1 MAITITRTIEET
13 PAVYGAS
20 TGVAVKFGYGTL
32 TNVLNKIGTA
42 DDGVIYFGYDE
53 AKSTGAIVSRG
64 KLVSSKIL
72 DITTTDAV
80 TEEGGSVTKEAQ
92 IVISYIATDK
102 TVKTLEIPVSA
113 DGKLK
118 ELTDKIDA
126 LKTLVGTKTDTKET
140 DTVFGAIAKEADRAT
155 TKENAISDL
164 LGTKD
169 DDKTKET
176 AFGKIKFEADRA
188 VTAETGLSNRI
199 KTLEDKKYTTVTP
212 KTDGHVRVAVNAN
225 NVVTVTENDIASAQ
239 LLGTATDG
247 STANTAFGKIAAEA
261 DRATKAETGLSNRIK
276 TLEDKKYTTVTPKTD
291 GHVRVAVNANNVVTV
306 TENDIAS
313 AQLLGTAT
321 DGSTANTAF
330 GKIAAEADRATKAE
344 GGLNTRVTS
353 IETLITSDNNG
364 TINKVSEV
372 VNWFKGVEEGEGGAK
387 LLADVAANK
396 TAIGTKS
403 VENSSTIYERIE
415 GLEAKKHTVSNAVV
429 ETGKYVSGVH
439 VNENGELTIDRGE
452 LTATNIKATAIN
464 AGDATVAVEGTNVS
478 AQITS
483 LAKSIKAA
491 SNAANAAIGALD
503 VTDTAVTGQY
513 VSAVSET
520 DGKIK
525 VTRANLPTLSVKAGS
540 GQFAAVNNHEVEIK
554 TTALNTVGLTKTSAG
569 KWQAGTVDAKSTGL
583 ATAADVAAEIVS
595 DEEVIATALND
606 HETRLKTV
614 EGKEITVSSAKSD
627 VAISVAEVKD
637 GSNVVTTAAT
647 NFNVTNGKVT
657 FTIHN
662 GDKAVAETITAYT
675 EDTVKALVELYAKEK
690 ARAEA
695 AEAEL
700 NKKLTWIDV

>member
-1 MAITITRTIEET
+1 MAITIQKSKIN
-13 PAVYGAS
+13 GAPVIFGADAD
-20 TGVAVKFGYGTL
+20 TAKGVEVKFGYGTL
-32 TNVLNKIGTA
+32 ENVLAKIGTA

-72 DITTTDAV
+72 DITTTPVV
-80 TEEGGSVTKEAQ
+80 TGEGGKVTQEAK
-92 IVISYIATDK
+92 IVISYIDTDK

-118 ELTDKIDA
+118 ELADNINA
-126 LKTLVGTKTDTKET
+126 LKTLVGTKADTKET

-155 TKENAISDL
+155 TKETAISDL

-176 AFGKIKFEADRA
+176 AFGKVAFEVDRA

-199 KTLEDKKYTTVTP
+199 KTLENKKYTTVTP
-212 KTDGHVRVAVNAN
+212 KADGHVKVAVSAD
-225 NVVTVTENDIASAQ
+225 NVVTVTEDDIASAA
-239 LLGTATDG
+239 LLGTA
-247 STANTAFGKIAAEA
+247 
-261 DRATKAETGLSNRIK
+261 
-276 TLEDKKYTTVTPKTD
+276 
-291 GHVRVAVNANNVVTV
+291 
-306 TENDIAS
+306 NDV
-313 AQLLGTAT
+313 
-321 DGSTANTAF
+321 STANTAF

-344 GGLNTRVTS
+344 GSLNTRVTS
-353 IETLITSDNNG
+353 IETLITSDKDG

-372 VNWFKGVEEGEGGAK
+372 IDWFNGVEEGEGGAK

-396 TAIGTKS
+396 AAIGTEK
-403 VENSSTIYERIE
+403 TTDKPGTGIYKRIE
-415 GLEAKKHTVSNAVV
+415 DLEAKKHTVSDVTAT
-429 ETGKYVSGVH
+429 TGKYVSGVK
-439 VNENGELTIDRGE
+439 VDDTGALTIKETE
-452 LTATNIKATAIN
+452 LTAAGVAATAIG
-464 AGDATVAVEGTNVS
+464 AGDETVAVEGYKVS
-478 AQITS
+478 TQIAS

-491 SNAANAAIGALD
+491 AKTADDAIKALD
-503 VTDTAVTGQY
+503 VTDTAVDGQY

-520 DGKIK
+520 DGKIT
-525 VTRANLPTLSVKAGS
+525 VTRADLPTLSVKTGS
-540 GQFAAVNNHEVEIK
+540 EQFAAVNNHEVEIK
-554 TTALNTVGLTKTSAG
+554 TTALNTVGLTKTEAG
-569 KWQAGTVDAKSTGL
+569 KWQAGTADVASTGL

-606 HETRLKTV
+606 HENRLKTV

-627 VAISVAEVKD
+627 VGISVAEVKD
-637 GSNVVTTAAT
+637 SNNVVTTAAT

-695 AEAEL
+695 AEA
-700 NKKLTWIDV
+700 KLDVRLSWIEVGTK

>member
-1 MAITITRTIEET
+1 MAINITRTMDET

-32 TNVLNKIGTA
+32 TNVLSKIGAA

-72 DITTTDAV
+72 DITTTPAV
-80 TEEGGSVTKEAQ
+80 TGEGGSVTKEAQ
-92 IVISYIATDK
+92 IVISYIDTDK

-113 DGKLK
+113 SAQLK
-118 ELTDKIDA
+118 SLEDRLTA
-126 LKTLVGTKTDTKET
+126 LKTLVGTKADTKET
-140 DTVFGAIAKEADRAT
+140 DTVFGAIAKEVDRAT
-155 TKENAISDL
+155 GAEKTISDL

-176 AFGKIKFEADRA
+176 AFGKIAAEASRA
-188 VTAETGLSNRI
+188 TDAETGLSNRI

-212 KTDGHVRVAVNAN
+212 KADGHVKVQVSAD
-225 NVVTVTENDIASAQ
+225 NVVTVTEDDIASA
-239 LLGTATDG
+239 A
-247 STANTAFGKIAAEA
+247 
-261 DRATKAETGLSNRIK
+261 
-276 TLEDKKYTTVTPKTD
+276 
-291 GHVRVAVNANNVVTV
+291 
-306 TENDIAS
+306 
-313 AQLLGTAT
+313 LLGTAT

-344 GGLNTRVTS
+344 GSLNTRVTS
-353 IETLITSDNNG
+353 IETLITSDKDG

-372 VNWFKGVEEGEGGAK
+372 IDWFKGVEEGEGGAK

-403 VENSSTIYERIE
+403 VENSNSIYKRIE
-415 GLEAKKHTVSNAVV
+415 DLEAKKHTVSDVTAA
-429 ETGKYVSGVH
+429 TGKYVSGVK
-439 VNENGELTIDRGE
+439 VDDTGALTIKETE
-452 LTATNIKATAIN
+452 LTAAGVAATPIT
-464 AGDATVAVEGTNVS
+464 AGDETVAVEGDKVS
-478 AQITS
+478 TQIAN

-491 SNAANAAIGALD
+491 AKTADDAIKALD
-503 VTDTAVTGQY
+503 VTDTAVVGKY

-520 DGKIK
+520 DGKIT
-525 VTRANLPTLSVKAGS
+525 VTRADLPTLSVKEGS

-554 TTALNTVGLTKTSAG
+554 TTALNTVGLIKTEAG
-569 KWQAGTVDAKSTGL
+569 KWQAGTVDAQSTGL

-595 DEEVIATALND
+595 DEVVIATALND
-606 HETRLKTV
+606 HENRLKTV

-627 VAISVAEVKD
+627 VAISVTEVKD
-637 GSNVVTTAAT
+637 SSNVVTTAAT
-647 NFNVTNGKVT
+647 NFNVTKGKVT

-695 AEAEL
+695 AEAKL
-700 NKKLTWIDV
+700 DKRLTWIEVDNPTE

>member
-1 MAITITRTIEET
+1 MAITITRTMDET

-32 TNVLNKIGTA
+32 TNVLNKIGAA

-72 DITTTDAV
+72 DITTTAAV
-80 TEEGGSVTKEAQ
+80 TGDGGKVTKEAQ
-92 IVISYIATDK
+92 IVISYIDTDK

-113 DGKLK
+113 SAQLK
-118 ELTDKIDA
+118 SLADRLTA
-126 LKTLVGTKTDTKET
+126 VETLVGTKEDTKET
-140 DTVFGAIAKEADRAT
+140 DTVFGAIAKEAARAT
-155 TKENAISDL
+155 GAEKTISDL
-164 LGTKD
+164 LGTKN

-176 AFGKIKFEADRA
+176 AFGKIAAEASRA
-188 VTAETGLSNRI
+188 TNAETGLSNRI

-212 KTDGHVRVAVNAN
+212 KTDGHVKVAVD
-225 NVVTVTENDIASAQ
+225 EN
-239 LLGTATDG
+239 
-247 STANTAFGKIAAEA
+247 K
-261 DRATKAETGLSNRIK
+261 
-276 TLEDKKYTTVTPKTD
+276 
-291 GHVRVAVNANNVVTV
+291 VVTV

-396 TAIGTKS
+396 TAIGTEK
-403 VENSSTIYERIE
+403 TTDKPGTGIYKRIE
-415 GLEAKKHTVSNAVV
+415 DLEAKKHKVSDVTAA
-429 ETGKYVSGVH
+429 TGKYVSGVK
-439 VNENGELTIDRGE
+439 VDETGALTIKETE
-452 LTATNIKATAIN
+452 LTAAGVAATAID
-464 AGDATVAVEGTNVS
+464 AGDETVAVEGNKVS
-478 AQITS
+478 TQIAS

-491 SNAANAAIGALD
+491 AKTADDAIKALD
-503 VTDTAVTGQY
+503 VEDTAVVGQY

-520 DGKIK
+520 DGKIT
-525 VTRANLPTLSVKAGS
+525 VTRADLPTLSVKTGS
-540 GQFAAVNNHEVEIK
+540 EQFAAVNNHEVEIK
-554 TTALNTVGLTKTSAG
+554 TTALNTVGLTKTEAG
-569 KWQAGTVDAKSTGL
+569 KWQAGTADAKSTGL

-614 EGKEITVSSAKSD
+614 EGKEITVSSAKSN
-627 VAISVAEVKD
+627 VAISGTD
-637 GSNVVTTAAT
+637 
-647 NFNVTNGKVT
+647 FNVTNGKVT

-700 NKKLTWIDV
+700 NKKLTWIEV

>member
-1 MAITITRTIEET
+1 MAITITRTIDET

-32 TNVLNKIGTA
+32 TNVLAKIGTA

-72 DITTTDAV
+72 DITTTAAV
-80 TEEGGSVTKEAQ
+80 TGEGGSVTKEAQ

-113 DGKLK
+113 SAQLK
-118 ELTDKIDA
+118 SLADRLTA
-126 LKTLVGTKTDTKET
+126 VETLVGKKTD
-140 DTVFGAIAKEADRAT
+140 V
-155 TKENAISDL
+155 
-164 LGTKD
+164 
-169 DDKTKET
+169 
-176 AFGKIKFEADRA
+176 
-188 VTAETGLSNRI
+188 
-199 KTLEDKKYTTVTP
+199 
-212 KTDGHVRVAVNAN
+212 
-225 NVVTVTENDIASAQ
+225 
-239 LLGTATDG
+239 
-247 STANTAFGKIAAEA
+247 STADTAFGKIAKEV
-261 DRATKAETGLSNRIK
+261 DRATKAEK
-276 TLEDKKYTTVTPKTD
+276 TISD
-291 GHVRVAVNANNVVTV
+291 
-306 TENDIAS
+306 
-313 AQLLGTAT
+313 LLGTAT

-353 IETLITSDNNG
+353 IETLITSDKDG

-372 VNWFKGVEEGEGGAK
+372 VDWFKGVEEGEGGAK

-396 TAIGTKS
+396 AAIGTKS
-403 VENSSTIYERIE
+403 VENTNSIYKRIE
-415 GLEAKKHTVSNAVV
+415 DLEAKKHKVSDVSAS
-429 ETGKYVSGVH
+429 TGKYVSGVK
-439 VNENGELTIDRGE
+439 VDETGALTIKE
-452 LTATNIKATAIN
+452 TALTAAGVAATPIT
-464 AGDATVAVEGTNVS
+464 AGNTTVAVTGANVS
-478 AQITS
+478 AQIAS
-483 LAKSIKAA
+483 LASSIKSA
-491 SNAANAAIGALD
+491 STSANSAITDAINKLD

-520 DGKIK
+520 DGKIT
-525 VTRANLPTLSVKAGS
+525 VTRADLPTLSVKAGS
-540 GQFAAVNNHEVEIK
+540 EQFAAVNNHEVEIK
-554 TTALNTVGLTKTSAG
+554 TTALNTVGLTKTESG
-569 KWQAGTVDAKSTGL
+569 KWQAGTADAKSTGL

-595 DEEVIATALND
+595 DETVIATALND

-614 EGKEITVSSAKSD
+614 EGKEITVSSAKSN

-637 GSNVVTTAAT
+637 SSNVVTTAAT
-647 NFNVTNGKVT
+647 NFNVTGGKVT

-700 NKKLTWIDV
+700 NKKLTWIEV

>member
-20 TGVAVKFGYGTL
+20 SGVAVKFGYGTL
-32 TNVLNKIGTA
+32 ENVLAKIGTA

-72 DITTTDAV
+72 DITTTAAV
-80 TEEGGSVTKEAQ
+80 TGEGGSVTKEAK

-102 TVKTLEIPVSA
+102 TVTTLEIPVSA
-113 DGKLK
+113 SAQLK
-118 ELTDKIDA
+118 SLGDRLTA
-126 LKTLVGTKTDTKET
+126 VETLVGTANDSSAANTA
-140 DTVFGAIAKEADRAT
+140 FGKIAKEVDRAT
-155 TKENAISDL
+155 KAEKTISDL
-164 LGTKD
+164 LGTAADGSTAK
-169 DDKTKET
+169 T
-176 AFGKIKFEADRA
+176 AFGKIAAETVRA
-188 VTAETGLSNRI
+188 TGVETGLSNRI

-212 KTDGHVRVAVNAN
+212 KTDGHVRVAV
-225 NVVTVTENDIASAQ
+225 SA
-239 LLGTATDG
+239 D
-247 STANTAFGKIAAEA
+247 
-261 DRATKAETGLSNRIK
+261 
-276 TLEDKKYTTVTPKTD
+276 
-291 GHVRVAVNANNVVTV
+291 NVVTV

-372 VNWFKGVEEGEGGAK
+372 VNWFKGVAEGEGGAK

-396 TAIGTKS
+396 TAIGTKT
-403 VENSSTIYERIE
+403 VENDKSIYKRIE
-415 GLEAKKHTVSNAVV
+415 DLEAKKHKVSDVTAA
-429 ETGKYVSGVH
+429 TGKYVSGVK
-439 VNENGELTIDRGE
+439 VDETGALTIKE
-452 LTATNIKATAIN
+452 TALTAAGVAATPIT
-464 AGDATVAVEGTNVS
+464 AGNETVAVTGANVS
-478 AQITS
+478 AQIAS
-483 LAKSIKAA
+483 LAKSIKATA
-491 SNAANAAIGALD
+491 KTADDAIKALD
-503 VTDTAVTGQY
+503 VTDAAVDGKY

-525 VTRANLPTLSVKAGS
+525 VTRANLPTLSVKTGS
-540 GQFAAVNNHEVEIK
+540 EQFAAVNNHEVEIK
-554 TTALNTVGLTKTSAG
+554 TTALNTVGLTKTESG
-569 KWQAGTVDAKSTGL
+569 KWQAGAVDAKSTGL

-595 DEEVIATALND
+595 DETVIATALND

-614 EGKEITVSSAKSD
+614 EGKEITVSSAKSN
-627 VAISVAEVKD
+627 VAISGTD
-637 GSNVVTTAAT
+637 
-647 NFNVTNGKVT
+647 FNVTNGKVT

-700 NKKLTWIDV
+700 NKKLTWINV

>member
-1 MAITITRTIEET
+1 MAITITRTIDET

-32 TNVLNKIGTA
+32 TNVLAKIGAA

-72 DITTTDAV
+72 DITTTAAV
-80 TEEGGSVTKEAQ
+80 TGGDGSVTKEAQ

-113 DGKLK
+113 SAQLK
-118 ELTDKIDA
+118 SLANRLTVVE
-126 LKTLVGTKTDTKET
+126 TLVGNANDSSTANTA
-140 DTVFGAIAKEADRAT
+140 FGKIAAEKDRAT
-155 TKENAISDL
+155 KAEKTISDL
-164 LGTKD
+164 LGTAAD
-169 DDKTKET
+169 GSTANT
-176 AFGKIKFEADRA
+176 AFGKIAAERVRA
-188 VTAETGLSNRI
+188 TDAETGLSNRI

-225 NVVTVTENDIASAQ
+225 NVVTVTEDDIASAT
-239 LLGTATDG
+239 LLG
-247 STANTAFGKIAAEA
+247 K
-261 DRATKAETGLSNRIK
+261 
-276 TLEDKKYTTVTPKTD
+276 
-291 GHVRVAVNANNVVTV
+291 
-306 TENDIAS
+306 
-313 AQLLGTAT
+313 AT

-353 IETLITSDNNG
+353 IETLITSDKDG

-396 TAIGTKS
+396 TAIGTKN
-403 VENSSTIYERIE
+403 VENTNSIYKRIE
-415 GLEAKKHTVSNAVV
+415 DLEAKKHTESNAVV
-429 ETGKYVSGVH
+429 VPGKFVSGVH
-439 VNENGELTIDRGE
+439 VNENGALTIDQEE
-452 LTATNIKATAIN
+452 LAATNIKATAIN

-483 LAKSIKAA
+483 LAKSIKAT

-503 VTDTAVTGQY
+503 VTDTAVDGQY

-525 VTRANLPTLSVKAGS
+525 VTRANLPTLSVKTGS

-606 HETRLKTV
+606 HETRLHTV
-614 EGKEITVSSAKSD
+614 ETKAITVSSAKSN

-637 GSNVVTTAAT
+637 SSNVVTTAAT

-662 GDKAVAETITAYT
+662 GDKAVAQTITAYT

>member
-1 MAITITRTIEET
+1 MAITITRTIDET

-32 TNVLNKIGTA
+32 TNVLAKIGTA

-72 DITTTDAV
+72 DITTTAAV
-80 TEEGGSVTKEAQ
+80 TGEGGSVTQEAK
-92 IVISYIATDK
+92 IVISYIDTDK

-113 DGKLK
+113 SAQLK
-118 ELTDKIDA
+118 SLADRLTA
-126 LKTLVGTKTDTKET
+126 VETLVGTAADGSTANTA
-140 DTVFGAIAKEADRAT
+140 FGKIAAEAARAT
-155 TKENAISDL
+155 KAEKTISDL
-164 LGTKD
+164 LGTKN

-176 AFGKIKFEADRA
+176 AFGKIAKEAARA
-188 VTAETGLSNRI
+188 TDAETGLSNRI

-212 KTDGHVRVAVNAN
+212 KTDGHVKVAVNAN
-225 NVVTVTENDIASAQ
+225 NVVTVTEDDIASAI
-239 LLGTATDG
+239 LLG
-247 STANTAFGKIAAEA
+247 
-261 DRATKAETGLSNRIK
+261 K
-276 TLEDKKYTTVTPKTD
+276 T
-291 GHVRVAVNANNVVTV
+291 N
-306 TENDIAS
+306 
-313 AQLLGTAT
+313 

-415 GLEAKKHTVSNAVV
+415 GLEAKKHKVSDAVAD
-429 ETGKYVSGVH
+429 TGKCVSGVH
-439 VNENGELTIDRGE
+439 VAEDGTLTIDQDE
-452 LTATNIKATAIN
+452 LAATNIKATAIN
-464 AGDATVAVEGTNVS
+464 AGDATVAVEGDNVS

-483 LAKSIKAA
+483 LAKSIKSASKAA
-491 SNAANAAIGALD
+491 DAAIGALD
-503 VTDTAVTGQY
+503 VTDTAVDGQY

-525 VTRANLPTLSVKAGS
+525 VTRADLPTLSVKTGS

-554 TTALNTVGLTKTSAG
+554 TTALNTVGLTKTGAG
-569 KWQAGTVDAKSTGL
+569 KWQAGTVDAQSTGL

-606 HETRLKTV
+606 HETRLHTV
-614 EGKEITVSSAKSD
+614 ETKAITVTSAKSN
-627 VAISVAEVKD
+627 VAISGTD
-637 GSNVVTTAAT
+637 
-647 NFNVTNGKVT
+647 FNVTNGKVT

-662 GDKAVAETITAYT
+662 GDKAVAQTITAYT
-675 EDTVKALVELYAKEK
+675 EETVKALVELYANEK

>member
-1 MAITITRTIEET
+1 MAITITRTIDET

-32 TNVLNKIGTA
+32 TNVLAKIGAA

-72 DITTTDAV
+72 DITTTAAV
-80 TEEGGSVTKEAQ
+80 TGENGSVTKEAQ

-102 TVKTLEIPVSA
+102 TVKTLEIPVSVSAQLKSLA
-113 DGKLK
+113 DR
-118 ELTDKIDA
+118 LTA
-126 LKTLVGTKTDTKET
+126 VETLVGTANDASTKST
-140 DTVFGAIAKEADRAT
+140 AFGKIAAEAARAT
-155 TKENAISDL
+155 KAEKTISDL
-164 LGTKD
+164 LGTAADGSTAK
-169 DDKTKET
+169 T
-176 AFGKIKFEADRA
+176 AFGKIAAEAARA
-188 VTAETGLSNRI
+188 TGAETGLSNRI
-199 KTLEDKKYTTVTP
+199 KTLEDIKHTTVTP

-225 NVVTVTENDIASAQ
+225 NVVTVTEDDIASAT
-239 LLGTATDG
+239 LLG
-247 STANTAFGKIAAEA
+247 
-261 DRATKAETGLSNRIK
+261 K
-276 TLEDKKYTTVTPKTD
+276 T
-291 GHVRVAVNANNVVTV
+291 
-306 TENDIAS
+306 
-313 AQLLGTAT
+313 T

-372 VNWFKGVEEGEGGAK
+372 VNWFKGVAEGEGGAK

-396 TAIGTKS
+396 AAIGTKN
-403 VENSSTIYERIE
+403 VENTKSIYKRIE
-415 GLEAKKHTVSNAVV
+415 DLEAKKHTVSNAVADA
-429 ETGKYVSGVH
+429 GKCVSGVH
-439 VNENGELTIDRGE
+439 VNENGVLTIDQEE
-452 LTATNIKATAIN
+452 LAATDIKATAIN
-464 AGDATVAVEGTNVS
+464 ADSATVAVEGTNVS
-478 AQITS
+478 AQIAS
-483 LAKSIKAA
+483 LAQSIKSASKAA
-491 SNAANAAIGALD
+491 DAAIGALD
-503 VTDTAVTGQY
+503 VTDTAVSGQY

-520 DGKIK
+520 DGKIN

-554 TTALNTVGLTKTSAG
+554 TTALNTVGLTKTNAG

-606 HETRLKTV
+606 HETRLHTV
-614 EGKEITVSSAKSD
+614 EGKEITVTSAKSN

-637 GSNVVTTAAT
+637 SSNVVTTAAT

-662 GDKAVAETITAYT
+662 GDKAVAQTITAYT

>member
-20 TGVAVKFGYGTL
+20 ERVAVKFGYGTL
-32 TNVLNKIGTA
+32 TNVLAKIGTA

-72 DITTTDAV
+72 DITTTAAV
-80 TEEGGSVTKEAQ
+80 TGEGGSVAQEAQ
-92 IVISYIATDK
+92 IVISYIDTDK

-113 DGKLK
+113 SAQLK
-118 ELTDKIDA
+118 SLADRLTA
-126 LKTLVGTKTDTKET
+126 VETLVGTKTDTKET
-140 DTVFGAIAKEADRAT
+140 DTVFGAIAKETARAT
-155 TKENAISDL
+155 GAEKTISDL
-164 LGTKD
+164 LGTTN

-176 AFGKIKFEADRA
+176 AFGKIAAEASRA
-188 VTAETGLSNRI
+188 TDAETGLSNRI

-212 KTDGHVRVAVNAN
+212 KTDGHVKVAVTDDK
-225 NVVTVTENDIASAQ
+225 VVTVTEDDIASAA
-239 LLGTATDG
+239 LLGTA
-247 STANTAFGKIAAEA
+247 
-261 DRATKAETGLSNRIK
+261 
-276 TLEDKKYTTVTPKTD
+276 
-291 GHVRVAVNANNVVTV
+291 
-306 TENDIAS
+306 NDV
-313 AQLLGTAT
+313 
-321 DGSTANTAF
+321 STANTAF

-344 GGLNTRVTS
+344 GSLNTRVTS
-353 IETLITSDNNG
+353 IETLIGDAENSDADSV
-364 TINKVSEV
+364 INKVTEV
-372 VNWFKGVEEGEGGAK
+372 IDWFKDVSETEKGAT
-387 LLADVAANK
+387 LISDVAANK
-396 TAIGTKS
+396 AAIGTKTI
-403 VENSSTIYERIE
+403 ENTNSIYKRIE
-415 GLEAKKHTVSNAVV
+415 DLEAKKHTVSNVV
-429 ETGKYVSGVH
+429 ADAGKCVSGVH
-439 VNENGELTIDRGE
+439 VAEDGALTIDQAE
-452 LTATNIKATAIN
+452 LAATNINATAIS
-464 AGDATVAVEGTNVS
+464 AGDETVAVEGDKVS
-478 AQITS
+478 TQIAS

-491 SNAANAAIGALD
+491 AKTADDAIKALD

-520 DGKIK
+520 DGKIT
-525 VTRANLPTLSVKAGS
+525 VTRADLPTLSVKTGS
-540 GQFAAVNNHEVEIK
+540 EQFAAVNNHEVEIK
-554 TTALNTVGLTKTSAG
+554 TTALNTVGLIKTEAG
-569 KWQAGTVDAKSTGL
+569 KWQAGAVDATSTGL

-606 HETRLKTV
+606 HENRLKTV

-627 VAISVAEVKD
+627 VGISVTEVKD

-700 NKKLTWIDV
+700 NKKLTWINV

>member
-1 MAITITRTIEET
+1 MAITITRTIDET

-32 TNVLNKIGTA
+32 TNVLAKIGAA

-72 DITTTDAV
+72 DITTTAAV
-80 TEEGGSVTKEAQ
+80 TGGDGSVTKEAQ

-113 DGKLK
+113 SAQLK
-118 ELTDKIDA
+118 SLANRLTVVE
-126 LKTLVGTKTDTKET
+126 TLVGNANDSSTANTA
-140 DTVFGAIAKEADRAT
+140 FGKIAAEKDRAT
-155 TKENAISDL
+155 KAEKTISDL
-164 LGTKD
+164 LGTAAD
-169 DDKTKET
+169 GSTANT
-176 AFGKIKFEADRA
+176 AFGKIAAERVRA
-188 VTAETGLSNRI
+188 TDAETGLSNRI

-225 NVVTVTENDIASAQ
+225 NVVTVTEDDIASAT
-239 LLGTATDG
+239 LLG
-247 STANTAFGKIAAEA
+247 K
-261 DRATKAETGLSNRIK
+261 
-276 TLEDKKYTTVTPKTD
+276 
-291 GHVRVAVNANNVVTV
+291 
-306 TENDIAS
+306 
-313 AQLLGTAT
+313 AT

-353 IETLITSDNNG
+353 IETLITSDKDG

-396 TAIGTKS
+396 TAIGTKN
-403 VENSSTIYERIE
+403 VENTNSIYKRIE
-415 GLEAKKHTVSNAVV
+415 DLEAKKHTESNAVV
-429 ETGKYVSGVH
+429 VPGKFVSGVH
-439 VNENGELTIDRGE
+439 VNENGALTIDQEE
-452 LTATNIKATAIN
+452 LAATNIKATAIN

-483 LAKSIKAA
+483 LAKSIKAT

-503 VTDTAVTGQY
+503 VTDTAVDGQY

-525 VTRANLPTLSVKAGS
+525 VTRANLPTLSVKTGS

-554 TTALNTVGLTKTSAG
+554 TTALNTVGLTKTGAG

-606 HETRLKTV
+606 HETRLHTV
-614 EGKEITVSSAKSD
+614 ETKAITVSSAKSN

-637 GSNVVTTAAT
+637 SSNVVTTAAT

-662 GDKAVAETITAYT
+662 GDKAVAQTITAYT

-695 AEAEL
+695 AEA
-700 NKKLTWIDV
+700 KLDVRLSWIEVGNSTK

>member
-1 MAITITRTIEET
+1 MAITIQKSKIN
-13 PAVYGAS
+13 GAPVIFGADAD
-20 TGVAVKFGYGTL
+20 TAKGVEVKFGYGTL
-32 TNVLNKIGTA
+32 QNVLAKIGTA
-42 DDGVIYFGYDE
+42 DDGVIYFGYDD

-72 DITTTDAV
+72 DITTTAAV
-80 TEEGGSVTKEAQ
+80 TGEDGSVTKEAQ
-92 IVISYIATDK
+92 IVISYIDTDK

-113 DGKLK
+113 SAQLK
-118 ELTDKIDA
+118 SLADRLTA
-126 LKTLVGTKTDTKET
+126 VETLVGTKADTKET
-140 DTVFGAIAKEADRAT
+140 DTVFGAIAKEAARAAGAEKT
-155 TKENAISDL
+155 ISDL

-176 AFGKIKFEADRA
+176 AFGKIAAEASRA
-188 VTAETGLSNRI
+188 TDAETGLSNRI

-212 KTDGHVRVAVNAN
+212 KTDGHVKVAVNAN
-225 NVVTVTENDIASAQ
+225 NVVTVTEDDIASA
-239 LLGTATDG
+239 A
-247 STANTAFGKIAAEA
+247 
-261 DRATKAETGLSNRIK
+261 
-276 TLEDKKYTTVTPKTD
+276 
-291 GHVRVAVNANNVVTV
+291 
-306 TENDIAS
+306 
-313 AQLLGTAT
+313 LLGTAT

-353 IETLITSDNNG
+353 IETLITSDKDG

-372 VNWFKGVEEGEGGAK
+372 IDWFKDVAEGEGGAK

-396 TAIGTKS
+396 AAIGTEKTT
-403 VENSSTIYERIE
+403 NKPGTGIYKRIE
-415 GLEAKKHTVSNAVV
+415 DLEAKKHKVSDVTAA
-429 ETGKYVSGVH
+429 TGKYVSGVK
-439 VNENGELTIDRGE
+439 VDETGALTIKE
-452 LTATNIKATAIN
+452 TALTADGVAATPIT
-464 AGDATVAVEGTNVS
+464 AGDETVAVDGDKVS
-478 AQITS
+478 TQIAN

-491 SNAANAAIGALD
+491 AKTADDAIKALD
-503 VTDTAVTGQY
+503 VTDTAVVGQY

-520 DGKIK
+520 DGKIT
-525 VTRANLPTLSVKAGS
+525 VTRADLPTLSVKTGS
-540 GQFAAVNNHEVEIK
+540 EQFAAVNNHEVEIK
-554 TTALNTVGLTKTSAG
+554 TTALNTVGLTKTEAG

-606 HETRLKTV
+606 HENRLKTV